1 MHIMGRKK
9 PDYTKK
15 KHSFFLTFAKN
26 RKKLLFFHIPDDIMS
41 PVESFGSVVASR
53 CQSQAKRS
61 T

>member
-1 MHIMGRKK
+1 MKK
-9 PDYTKK
+9 PQYFQYLDVLSVFFVLYGKK
-15 KHSFFLTFAKN
+15 TLRFDKHL
-26 RKKLLFFHIPDDIMS
+26 DIMS